1 MASRTARILWS
12 LLLVAG
18 ASTAQAQLLE
28 RGWTFELGMG
38 KTAFKNV
45 GIGGLDA
52 LTRSFFDTYQIPVQ
66 SLTSTLDD
74 KDRSFALFGGY
85 RFNKWLAA
93 EAGFFS
99 LGAFRY
105 HASGT
110 VSDAG
115 TAHPFTFDFRYRV
128 QGMMLGGIASLPLGE
143 YFEAR
148 ARAGFTTSSPKVSY
162 SATVESDSLS
172 DSFSDSSQDFYYGAG
187 VGVNLWEFYR
197 IGIDWMH
204 HSKVGK
210 ASSTGTAD
218 IDNLML
224 SIGYRY

>member
-12 LLLVAG
+12 LLLIAG
-18 ASTAQAQLLE
+18 ASAAQAQLLE
-28 RGWTFELGMG
+28 RGWTFELGVG
-38 KTAFKNV
+38 KTSFDVTAAD
-45 GIGGLDA
+45 GDA
-52 LTRSFFDTYQIPVQ
+52 LTRSFFDSFELPVQ
-66 SLTSTLDD
+66 TLSSALDK

-105 HASGT
+105 TSSGT
-110 VSDAG
+110 VNDAG
-115 TAHPFTFDFRYRV
+115 TIRQASFNYKFRV
-128 QGMMLGGIASLPLGE
+128 QGVMLGGIASLPIGE
-143 YFEAR
+143 YLEAR
-148 ARAGFTTSSPKVSY
+148 VRAGFTSASPKISY
-162 SATVESDSLS
+162 SATVETDSVS

-187 VGVNLWEFYR
+187 VGVTLWEFYR
-197 IGIDWMH
+197 IGLDFVH
-204 HSKVGK
+204 HGKVGK

-218 IDNLML
+218 IDNVML